1 MVHFEGQKLQQ
12 IKENEKQRKRLIKIY
27 NQAIFEQLNLIRLD
41 TMKQLYIERP
51 QTTKQLNNKTT
62 KKENICKQLKIKN

>member
-1 MVHFEGQKLQQ
+1 MVHFEDQKLQQ

-51 QTTKQLNNKTT
+51 QTTKQLNNQKGEYLQT
-62 KKENICKQLKIKN
+62 IKN